1 MSAPAPGSTSAFH
14 ASVVFIIPPRSSAFK
29 RTTATHLAAIDYC
42 AFAKAVGVAYQE
54 IVHAGQLDAAIRNV
68 IAHPGPVLVR
78 VQTDYGHR
86 KIRWIEAVRK
96 RFSKELTASQKVRF
110 LARIG
115 TRSFDLKHEKN
126 D

>member
-1 MSAPAPGSTSAFH
+1 VKCFVLDDHAYHYMQMLQEPAY
-14 ASVVFIIPPRSSAFK
+14 K
-29 RTTATHLAAIDYC
+29 RTTATQLAVIDYC

-54 IVHAGQLDAAIRNV
+54 IVHNGQLDAVIRTV

-96 RFSKELTASQKVRF
+96 RFSKELTAAQKVRF
-110 LARIG
+110 IARIG
-115 TRSFDLKHEKN
+115 TRSFDLKHDKN